1 MGFLKSNID
10 ENNRLLVEELEKEYR
25 QYSEKT
31 RYQVA
36 RDIIERNSHGDREQ
50 IKSLKAQVML
60 MGFFYENVSVFL
72 STASMLIAFSNLL
85 LTMIIQE
92 KCDLFNNWYAILP
105 VSVYIICIL
114 IFLIYGLRLMFKEKK
129 FTEWK
134 YNCLLVIDDLLK

>member
-25 QYSEKT
+25 QYSEKK

-50 IKSLKAQVML
+50 IML

-85 LTMIIQE
+85 FTMIIQE
-92 KCDLFNNWYAILP
+92 KCDLFNNWYTILP